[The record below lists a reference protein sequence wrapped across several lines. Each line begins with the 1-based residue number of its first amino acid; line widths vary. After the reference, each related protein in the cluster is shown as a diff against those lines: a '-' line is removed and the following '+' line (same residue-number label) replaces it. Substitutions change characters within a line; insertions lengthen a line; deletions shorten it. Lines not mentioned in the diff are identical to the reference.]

1 LFNQFDYMNSLGIN
15 IPKKIG
21 SDTCNLYLRM
31 AAEAL
36 GQISHNLGGSR
47 KEIWAYLMKHFD
59 QKALDYQT
67 FLLAIN

>member
-21 SDTCNLYLRM
+21 SDTSNVYLRM

-47 KEIWAYLMKHFD
+47 KEIWAYLMKHFN
-59 QKALDYQT
+59 QSSLDYQT